1 LLPDRQGRE
10 AMNDTGQTEAGGCRS
25 FLAGGCLLALA
36 AFSAAA
42 AAFLLVLFVLMWV
55 IQFVWSLF

>member
-1 LLPDRQGRE
+1 MADSGGSEP
-10 AMNDTGQTEAGGCRS
+10 GGCRS

-42 AAFLLVLFVLMWV
+42 AAFLLVLFVVLWL

>member
-1 LLPDRQGRE
+1 
-10 AMNDTGQTEAGGCRS
+10 MNDTGQTEAGGCRS